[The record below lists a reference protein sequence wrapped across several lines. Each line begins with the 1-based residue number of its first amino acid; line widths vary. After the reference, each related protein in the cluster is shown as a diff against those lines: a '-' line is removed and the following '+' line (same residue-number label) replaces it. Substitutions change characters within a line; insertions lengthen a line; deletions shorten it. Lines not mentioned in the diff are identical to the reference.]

1 MHYNTVCL
9 RKFNLGTKE
18 TDMTSDCSI
27 LENSCLKGLYRR
39 IVFSAPEIA
48 AKAEPGQFVHIR
60 IPTLRDRVLRRP
72 FSICG
77 YDPQAGTLTVVYKV
91 VGAGTSELAETL
103 PGRVCDVMGPLGKG
117 YPMPSADETPILV
130 AGGYGSAAI
139 LPLAE
144 RSAEKGVLLLGAR
157 SSADIILTEE
167 YENAGY
173 EVRLATQDGSLGRRG
188 LVTEL
193 LDGALADAKKTP
205 VLYACG
211 PTPMLMALGKIA
223 VEKNVKCY
231 LSLDQHMCC
240 GIGACFACVVKV
252 KDPSSPDGW
261 RYSRSCKEGPVYTA
275 DEVYYEA

>member
-1 MHYNTVCL
+1 
-9 RKFNLGTKE
+9 
-18 TDMTSDCSI
+18 
-27 LENSCLKGLYRR
+27 
-39 IVFSAPEIA
+39 
-48 AKAEPGQFVHIR
+48 
-60 IPTLRDRVLRRP
+60 
-72 FSICG
+72 
-77 YDPQAGTLTVVYKV
+77 
-91 VGAGTSELAETL
+91 
-103 PGRVCDVMGPLGKG
+103 MGPLGKG
-117 YPMPSADETPILV
+117 YPMPSVDETPILV